1 MKKLKFVFVLLL
13 LMIQLILPQEKQDK
27 FQVDF
32 KEIKG
37 ELTSK
42 DLFKKDFGRYDG
54 FEIELYEGEAVNFV
68 AYSNNFQPSIA
79 LVNSK
84 GDIFKQSLRNDK
96 GFANIEAVIPS
107 GGKWV
112 MYLIGE
118 ENAKGSYTL
127 QAAIAEPNS
136 LLLNPNADFCTTL
149 DFLISHANAYFFLLE
164 SPRLA
169 KQQLVKINDA
179 VDAYI
184 DEENGSY
191 NATFYSDND
200 LANAESMFLNVTDKI
215 KKCLGKNWQ
224 VIYRNWQKIEDYKEK
239 SITFTERGESK
250 PRYVRITIHDYYASK
265 QNYENKIIVEIEIN
279 KKH

>member
-13 LMIQLILPQEKQDK
+13 LMVQLILPQEKQDK

-107 GGKWV
+107 EGKWV
-112 MYLIGE
+112 LYVIGE

-127 QAAIAEPNS
+127 QTAIAEPNS
-136 LLLNPNADFCTTL
+136 LLLNSNADFYTTL
-149 DFLISHANAYFFLLE
+149 DFLLSHANAYFFLLE
-164 SPRLA
+164 SPGLT

-200 LANAESMFLNVTDKI
+200 LAKAESVFLNVTDKI
-215 KKCLGKNWQ
+215 KVYLGKDWQ
-224 VIYRNWQKIEDYKEK
+224 IISKNWQKIEDYKEK
-239 SITFTERGESK
+239 SITFTERSKGK
-250 PRYVRITIHDYYASK
+250 PRYVKIMIHDYSASK
-265 QNYENKIIVEIEIN
+265 HNYENKIIVEIEIN
-279 KKH
+279 RKH